1 MKLDYVLNIYNNYSN
16 LYRFLRSKCLSM
28 TIKISVDVKIDT
40 NISYA
45 HISRFISLVCLFSL
59 PESYFQKSLNKRER
73 QRAKNW
79 DEKRDGQREQL
90 RSQLRLIIRVSA
102 YQNAAARTPYVAII
116 ARAIYRG
123 Q

>member
-1 MKLDYVLNIYNNYSN
+1 
-16 LYRFLRSKCLSM
+16 M
-28 TIKISVDVKIDT
+28 TRIFRMLIFSL
-40 NISYA
+40 
-45 HISRFISLVCLFSL
+45 ISLVCLFSL

-90 RSQLRLIIRVSA
+90 RSQLRLVIRVSA